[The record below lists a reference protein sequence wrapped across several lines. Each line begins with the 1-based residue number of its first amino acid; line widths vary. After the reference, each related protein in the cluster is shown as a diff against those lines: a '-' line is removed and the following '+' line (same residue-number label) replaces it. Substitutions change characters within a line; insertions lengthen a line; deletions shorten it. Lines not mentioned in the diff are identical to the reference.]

1 MAVVIIAASVAY
13 LAGHVKN
20 RLSGRGYPSCGGCRE
35 GRTCPGGG
43 KKKSPAR
50 GRGGEEGRRER
61 TLNDALVG
69 ESVTITCLRGEE
81 GVCRRLREMGFCESA
96 VVEKTAESGALICK
110 VCDARVALSRD
121 LARNILIDGVC
132 RGGELMTGQPKGAS
146 MPLSALA
153 VGRRAVITG
162 FTVENED
169 CERVEEMGVTPGE
182 EVEVVRHA
190 PLGDPIEIRIRG
202 YCLSLRRQEADLIQV
217 APR

>member
-1 MAVVIIAASVAY
+1 MF
-13 LAGHVKN
+13 GW
-20 RLSGRGYPSCGGCRE
+20 RR
-35 GRTCPGGG
+35 
-43 KKKSPAR
+43 KKSRQR
-50 GRGGEEGRRER
+50 GRGSEECCRER

-81 GVCRRLREMGFCESA
+81 GACRRLREMGFCESA

-110 VCDARVALSRD
+110 VCDARVAISRD
-121 LARNILIDGVC
+121 LARNILIDAVC
-132 RGGELMTGQPKGAS
+132 REGKDMTRQNKNSS

-153 VGRRAVITG
+153 VGQRAVITG